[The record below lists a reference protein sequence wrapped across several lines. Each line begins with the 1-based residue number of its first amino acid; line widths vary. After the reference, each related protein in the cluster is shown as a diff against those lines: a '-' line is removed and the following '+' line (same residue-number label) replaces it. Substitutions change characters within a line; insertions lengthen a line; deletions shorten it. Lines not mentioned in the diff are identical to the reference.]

1 MSSASSTASVAQR
14 LAQLLGPANVAS
26 APLGPAGPALPLALP
41 EGEAQLAE
49 VVRLAASE
57 RWAVVPCG
65 LGSKLGWTAQPAHAD
80 LLVST
85 RRIAGV
91 VLHEP
96 ADGTLSALAGTQ
108 LAELRARAAA
118 GGHWLT
124 PDVAAAQ
131 RATLGGVL
139 AASQSGLDRLR
150 FGPVRHHVLGAR
162 VLLADGTVAK
172 SGGQLVK
179 NVTGFDLH
187 RLYAGS
193 HGTLCVVLE
202 AALRLF
208 PAPEVELL
216 GVDRAADAARAL
228 DKARAALALP
238 ARLVSLALTRNPA
251 SSAPDPW
258 TLRARLGGKPEVVAA
273 ERAALAAVWPT
284 VEWLEGDAARRE
296 LDAQRDATFEGG
308 GAPWLRGTCRR
319 SRLEAAIAS
328 LERRLQEASLA
339 ARLLVQPDAAIVD
352 AALAPEVDPES
363 AARAISAWRVDLGA
377 LGGRVELRDA
387 TAALLVRVDP
397 WDTPPPGLEWMLRLK
412 RALDPSGVFAAGRLA
427 GGL

>member
-1 MSSASSTASVAQR
+1 VSGASSTASVAER
-14 LAQLLGPANVAS
+14 AAQVLGPASVS
-26 APLGPAGPALPLALP
+26 SGRLGPAGPELPLVSP
-41 EGEAQLAE
+41 EDEVQLAE
-49 VVRLAASE
+49 LLRVAAAE

-65 LGSKLGWTAQPAHAD
+65 LGSKLGWTAQPARAD

-85 RRIAGV
+85 RRITGV

-96 ADGTLSALAGTQ
+96 ADGTLSARAGTGM
-108 LAELRARAAA
+108 LELRERAAA

-124 PDVAAAQ
+124 PDVAAPQ

-162 VLLADGTVAK
+162 VMLADGTLAK

-187 RLYAGS
+187 RLYTGS

-216 GVDRAADAARAL
+216 AVDRASDASTAL
-228 DKARAALALP
+228 DKARAALELP
-238 ARLVSLALTRNPA
+238 VRCVSSWLTRNPA
-251 SSAPDPW
+251 GSARERW
-258 TLRARLGGKPEVVAA
+258 TLRARLGGKAEVVAA
-273 ERAALAAVWPT
+273 ERAALASVWPT
-284 VEWLEGDAARRE
+284 TEWIEGDAARAE
-296 LDAQRDATFEGG
+296 LAAQRDSTFEAG

-319 SRLEAAIAS
+319 SRAGAALAA
-328 LERRLQEASLA
+328 LERRLDEAALDA
-339 ARLLVQPDAAIVD
+339 QILVQPDAAIVD
-352 AALAPEVDPES
+352 ARFAPGADTAS
-363 AARAISAWRVDLGA
+363 AARAVAAWRADLAA
-377 LGGRVELRDA
+377 LGGRAELRDA
-387 TAALLVRVDP
+387 PAALLARVDP
-397 WDTPPPGLEWMLRLK
+397 WGAPPPGLEWMVRLK
-412 RALDPSGVFAAGRLA
+412 RALDPHGLFAAGRLA